1 MQISQQKRYN
11 MQSKLIKK
19 ALDNQLFTLY
29 YQPKINLHTNKI
41 DSAEALIRI
50 EDNGKIIMPAEFI
63 SQAEKSDDIIEI
75 DRWVFNR
82 LIEDSRYISLLSQ
95 NDINISFNISS
106 KHFTKSCFLENLDKI
121 FNFTTDFLS
130 KFEMELT
137 EYALIDNVKDATLK
151 MDILKEK
158 GFDIAIDDF
167 GTGYSS
173 LLALKDF
180 PVDTIKIDK
189 AFIDGMAD
197 DEKCIKIIESI
208 IFLAKKL
215 DMKVVAEGVE
225 DVEQVTWLYEN
236 GCDEIQGYYYSE
248 PLPINKFIKFV
259 KAVNQTQYKNK
270 FIVWSDKYSVN
281 NYAFDTQHMII
292 ASILNKLHEELK
304 DKKMTEKT
312 DVKEYFSLLERYIDI
327 HFKAEEKFMKKNN
340 YPKIAS
346 HIKAHNEFKKLL
358 EDFNKNLSDSSKKNS
373 YDLFILLKEWFLK
386 HELMMDKDLTK

>member
-304 DKKMTEKT
+304 DKKMMEKT

>member
-50 EDNGKIIMPAEFI
+50 EDNGEIIMPAEFI